1 MSYFDAMRVGLY
13 RETSD
18 GRRVCARRSVFP
30 WRKRW
35 YYILPTQEKTYEQ
48 RTLGVQLVS
57 LGIVISLVVGL
68 GDRLFENPV
77 WFLGLMAAPILP
89 AFLYPTTAGLERAKI
104 DSSALVPR
112 NTKAL
117 SLQVARAA
125 GSPTLLFLLGAS
137 ALMAAGQLYVLVTD
151 GAWWSWAGLAMF
163 IASGAGT
170 ARQLLL
176 LRSAN
181 PIATAS

>member
-1 MSYFDAMRVGLY
+1 MSYFDGMRVGLY

-18 GRRVCARRSVFP
+18 DRRVCARRSVLP

-35 YYILPTQEKTYEQ
+35 YYVLPEQEKTYEK
-48 RTLGVQLVS
+48 RMLGVQVVS
-57 LGIVISLVVGL
+57 LGIIIVLVVAL
-68 GDRLFENPV
+68 GDRLFANPL
-77 WFLGLMAAPILP
+77 WFLGFLVAPILP
-89 AFLYPTTAGLERAKI
+89 AVLYPATAGLERAKI

-117 SLQVARAA
+117 SLEVARAA
-125 GSPTLLFLLGAS
+125 GAPTLWFLLGAS

-176 LRSAN
+176 LRRSN
-181 PIATAS
+181 PNAAAS